1 MKKTVRAFEIVGVVV
16 CYISVAALLIMVG
29 ITVADIFLK
38 QIFSSPI
45 TGAVE
50 ITRMMMVCTAPAF
63 VSALFKN
70 RHVRVGLFI
79 DRLGKKWQLAFDTF
93 GYLLSAGLCGLMC
106 YQGFIEVNKKMVQ
119 KQVYT
124 MLRLPTWPFYA
135 IFAVAMGIL
144 ALGILVRLV
153 DMYFDVCKPV
163 PYEIGSSG
171 GADL

>member
-1 MKKTVRAFEIVGVVV
+1 
-16 CYISVAALLIMVG
+16 
-29 ITVADIFLK
+29 
-38 QIFSSPI
+38 
-45 TGAVE
+45 
-50 ITRMMMVCTAPAF
+50 
-63 VSALFKN
+63 
-70 RHVRVGLFI
+70 
-79 DRLGKKWQLAFDTF
+79 
-93 GYLLSAGLCGLMC
+93 
-106 YQGFIEVNKKMVQ
+106 
-119 KQVYT
+119 